1 MADAASTPVDALIP
15 AMTLLAAGGA
25 AALVSKALRLS
36 PIVGYLAVG
45 ILIGPH
51 AFRLIEESPTT
62 HLLAELGVVFL
73 LFDIGLHVSLRELR
87 ESGRDLVGL
96 APSHL
101 ILTSFPFTIAL
112 MMFGLDWPV
121 ALALGLSFGLSST

>member
-1 MADAASTPVDALIP
+1 MADAATAPVDALIP

-25 AALVSKALRLS
+25 AALASKALKLS

-51 AFRLIEESPTT
+51 VFGLIEESSTT

-87 ESGRDLVGL
+87 ESRRDLMGL
-96 APSHL
+96 APAHL
-101 ILTSFPFTIAL
+101 VLTSVPFTIAL
-112 MMFGLDWPV
+112 T
-121 ALALGLSFGLSST
+121 STVCGWATTTTVSERPRT